1 MPYAVLLY
9 LCYVKKLSG
18 IRGKH
23 SSDTWKTSLP
33 YWKNYISS
41 LKMYISKLDL
51 YISSLEIYK
60 SSVKIQISYCMGK
73 LFHRSCGIF
82 CTDAV
87 NFLR

>member
-1 MPYAVLLY
+1 
-9 LCYVKKLSG
+9 
-18 IRGKH
+18 
-23 SSDTWKTSLP
+23 
-33 YWKNYISS
+33 
-41 LKMYISKLDL
+41 MYISKLDL

-87 NFLR
+87 NFWQGGRKSREKKWAREAGYIYYNRCISMARSQPFLLEKRD